1 MGKEMTITEARSNF
15 ADLVNRATYAKERIL
30 INRRGKSVAAIV
42 PMEDVELLEKIE
54 DAIDVKLARKAL
66 SESEEIISW
75 EEVAKELGL

>member
-15 ADLVNRATYAKERIL
+15 ADLVNRVTYAKERIL
-30 INRRGKSVAAIV
+30 INRRGKPVAAIV

>member
-30 INRRGKSVAAIV
+30 INRRGKPVAAIV
-42 PMEDVELLEKIE
+42 PIEDMELLEKIE

-66 SESEEIISW
+66 SESEEIIPW